1 MNIEHSRFLHVLQI
15 PVIPLISPCYRPLR
29 QLIALKETGADVAL
43 ACLSLADKDSE
54 EKLKTG
60 LFADISIFPVL
71 PNFRQGVRRE
81 LGILLFSMK
90 KLARVIDTFK
100 PDIVHV
106 HNPPDTMAFITALV
120 CRSRNIPLVYD
131 IHDSSQE
138 VIEASD
144 FPWVLKMVY
153 KKVALYFEKE
163 TVKQS
168 SGIVAISE
176 SMKQQMIATREIF
189 RKQSP
194 VFIVMR
200 SVDKTLHE
208 LIERAIVEEQD
219 YIYYS
224 GVLYARFI
232 GLESFISATEELLRS
247 GRSKLIIAGDGP
259 YRKVL
264 EEKVK
269 MLGLADAVSFLG
281 HIPKEENLEMIQ
293 KACLTIIPYE
303 ANPLTNIALPNK
315 IFEYMALGKP
325 VVYPDLPG
333 FREVLGNDNKGRYRP
348 DDKKD
353 MERVVIDLLSDE
365 ELRKSLGRK
374 NRELIK
380 SITFEKEFS
389 KLLELYK
396 RILGKT

>member
-1 MNIEHSRFLHVLQI
+1 
-15 PVIPLISPCYRPLR
+15 
-29 QLIALKETGADVAL
+29 
-43 ACLSLADKDSE
+43 
-54 EKLKTG
+54 
-60 LFADISIFPVL
+60 
-71 PNFRQGVRRE
+71 
-81 LGILLFSMK
+81 
-90 KLARVIDTFK
+90 
-100 PDIVHV
+100 
-106 HNPPDTMAFITALV
+106 MAFITALV